1 LKNRIVRFRG
11 FLHYQEPNVRTL
23 CFPRRHRQNSKAMY
37 LTVRDRFGCM
47 LLPCCEPQG
56 SDTHFLECENDDP
69 SLSRHSTTII
79 FSTTPSCFH
88 LPSNF
93 NELSLYI
100 PHCCIVELELCL
112 PKVYLKHNPPPTY
125 AFHADSFFAFHFCI
139 MSNANSFFL
148 SFICASF
155 ASAFVSFLN
164 WISCRS
170 RQPCRWNRCGFSSS
184 RKRHFSC
191 IFPVCCIYH
200 CNTHSY
206 AIINH

>member
-1 LKNRIVRFRG
+1 MLDLEGFFTTRSRMYERFVFHADTDKTLKLCTLQSEIGSVVCCCRAASHKEATLI
-11 FLHYQEPNVRTL
+11 FLNARTTIPL
-23 CFPRRHRQNSKAMY
+23 S
-37 LTVRDRFGCM
+37 
-47 LLPCCEPQG
+47 QG
-56 SDTHFLECENDDP
+56 TA
-69 SLSRHSTTII
+69 TTII
-79 FSTTPSCFH
+79 FSTTPSYFH

-191 IFPVCCIYH
+191 IFTVCCIYH